1 MGKKCIQFFLE
12 YLLQQWCCECCGEY
26 ERVVCFIS
34 DFLHVGYGG
43 VCPVGHYCREGYTLP
58 KPCPDG
64 SYQDEEGKTYCKSC
78 PAGFFCLAKASTF
91 NDSVCPSGRY
101 CPINTSVP
109 YLCDE
114 GTFNNLTGQEA
125 ESSCVSCTAG
135 MYCEGNGLSKPTALC
150 YGGWFCRNGSTN
162 PTPDGGNVLSIK
174 CNLLSLTWDGPA
186 FHPEGVAKLPSS

>member
-1 MGKKCIQFFLE
+1 MNLPNVTLDVSNTKEITPGISAGNGKKIYSIFFRILASTMVLWMLWWIWE
-12 YLLQQWCCECCGEY
+12 NG
-26 ERVVCFIS
+26 IS

-91 NDSVCPSGRY
+91 NDSVCPSGSY

-162 PTPDGGNVLSIK
+162 PTPDGGNIL
-174 CNLLSLTWDGPA
+174 
-186 FHPEGVAKLPSS
+186 